1 MAGEVRTSSDVI
13 RALRERGQDPSGL
26 SPIGVRPPLGTYLR
40 ELWERRHFIWY
51 DSRQRASTQNT
62 STRLGNL
69 WLFLRPLI
77 DAAFYWLIFGVIIGA
92 DRGVANYPAYVIIGV
107 LMFRSTSH
115 ALSSGATLMRGSKSM
130 IRAFS
135 FPRAAVPIS
144 SVLQSTMTSVI
155 TMLVICLAI
164 SVIPPFAPPQL
175 IWPLII
181 PIFVMQALLNLGI
194 TFITARIGFHLPDMA
209 NVLSVVSRF
218 LMYGSGVIFPIEAF
232 IKDPTIREIVM
243 LNPVFQ
249 VLDMSRTVL
258 IDGAVPALDSWLI
271 LGAWVLVLLVGGFIY
286 FSRGEEIYG
295 RELR

>member
-1 MAGEVRTSSDVI
+1 M
-13 RALRERGQDPSGL
+13 
-26 SPIGVRPPLGTYLR
+26 RPPLGTYLR

-51 DSRQRASTQNT
+51 DARQRSSTQNT
-62 STRLGNL
+62 STRLGNV

-77 DAAFYWLIFGVIIGA
+77 DAAFYWVIFGVLMGV
-92 DRGVANYPAYVIIGV
+92 DRGVDNFPAFLIIGL
-107 LMFRSTSH
+107 LMFRATGS
-115 ALSSGATLMRGSKSM
+115 AISSGAMLMRGSKSM
-130 IRAFS
+130 IRAFN

-144 SVLQSTMTSVI
+144 SVLQASMSSVATMI
-155 TMLVICLAI
+155 VICFAI
-164 SVIPPFAPPQL
+164 TIIPPFAPPNL
-175 IWPLII
+175 MWPLII
-181 PIFVMQALLNLGI
+181 PIFLLQALLNLGI

-232 IKDPTIREIVM
+232 IKHPTIREIVM
-243 LNPVFQ
+243 LNPVYRI
-249 VLDMSRTVL
+249 LDMSRTVL

-271 LGAWVLVLLVGGFIY
+271 LGAWVLVLLVGGFVY

>member
-13 RALRERGQDPSGL
+13 RALRDRGQDPSGL
-26 SPIGVRPPLGTYLR
+26 SPIGVRPPLGIYLR

-51 DSRQRASTQNT
+51 DSRQRSSTQNT

-77 DAAFYWLIFGVIIGA
+77 DAAFYWIIFGVLLGTN
-92 DRGVANYPAYVIIGV
+92 RGVSNFPAFVIIGV
-107 LMFRSTSH
+107 LMFRTTSH
-115 ALSSGATLMRGSKSM
+115 ALGSGASLMRSSKSM
-130 IRAFS
+130 IRAFN

-144 SVLQSTMTSVI
+144 SVLQASMSSVI
-155 TMLVICLAI
+155 TMIVICFAI
-164 SVIPPFAPPQL
+164 TIIPPFAPPNVM
-175 IWPLII
+175 WPLII
-181 PIFVMQALLNLGI
+181 PIFLLQALLNLGI

-218 LMYGSGVIFPIEAF
+218 LMYGSGVIFPIERF
-232 IKDPTIREIVM
+232 IKHEGLREIVM
-243 LNPVFQ
+243 LNPVYRI
-249 VLDMSRTVL
+249 LDMSRTVL

-271 LGAWVLVLLVGGFIY
+271 LGGWVLVLLVGGFIY